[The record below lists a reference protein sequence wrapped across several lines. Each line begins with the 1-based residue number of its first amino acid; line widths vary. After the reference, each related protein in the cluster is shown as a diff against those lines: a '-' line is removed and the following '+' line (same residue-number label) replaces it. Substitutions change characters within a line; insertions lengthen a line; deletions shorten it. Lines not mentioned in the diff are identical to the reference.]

1 MKVMIMAIAIIA
13 IGCSSK
19 KTTTLKVKKV
29 NVSAGLRGE
38 KAKAPKPKPLRGMM
52 PNDSI
57 HKGLKGHGSMG
68 MGMMGG
74 GKIESD
80 NGNPPLKKTGMGS
93 AQEMNTEIAK
103 LKNLDQKDKAT
114 LEKAFRISFTIA
126 REKRDMKQAKTLFD
140 MVLKKHPA
148 NPIAHRALAYI
159 AILNSFQVAQAIR
172 EYKLAVKADP
182 TYKEAYY
189 GIASLYL
196 TSNPKTGYPYFK
208 KAMALG
214 AKDEHGL
221 KPMYEKAMKGAAQ

>member
-1 MKVMIMAIAIIA
+1 MKVMIVAISIIV

-19 KTTTLKVKKV
+19 QTTSLKVKKV

-38 KAKAPKPKPLRGMM
+38 KAEAQKSEPLSSKGMM

-57 HKGLKGHGSMG
+57 HKGLKGHG
-68 MGMMGG
+68 MMGIMG

-103 LKNLDQKDKAT
+103 LKNLDQKDKET
-114 LEKAFRISFTIA
+114 LEKAFRMLFTIA
-126 REKRDMKQAKTLFD
+126 RDKRDIKQAKTLFD
-140 MVLKKHPA
+140 MVLKKHPE
-148 NPIAHRALAYI
+148 NPIAHRSLAYI
-159 AILNSFQVAQAIR
+159 AILNNFQVAQAIS

-182 TYKEAYY
+182 TYREAYY

-196 TSNPKTGYPYFK
+196 TSNPQTGYPYFQ
-208 KAMALG
+208 KAMSMG

-221 KPMYEKAMKGAAQ
+221 KSMYEKAMKGAAQ